1 MHRTQIYLDEYLVQ
15 EIKKVA
21 KMQNITMS
29 AFINNDRETTSLRRW
44 I

>member
-1 MHRTQIYLDEYLVQ
+1 MHRTQIYLDEHLVQ

-21 KMQNITMS
+21 KMKNITMS
-29 AFINNDRETTSLRRW
+29 AFIRNIIKKRVAK